1 MHSKKYYT
9 YVEPM
14 NEHGDPIYKT
24 FSEDEILM
32 VYKPYF
38 LRMLKQRNIN
48 IQITD
53 QEIIEEWVTIN
64 WAWPSNQQGI
74 YNDESKNST
83 DAKS

>member
-32 VYKPYF
+32 VYKPYL
-38 LRMLKQRNIN
+38 LRKLKQRNIN

-64 WAWPSNQQGI
+64 WAWPSDNEGK

-83 DAKS
+83 NAKS

>member
-24 FSEDEILM
+24 FSEDEILR
-32 VYKPYF
+32 VYKPYL
-38 LRMLKQRNIN
+38 LRELKQRNIN

-64 WAWPSNQQGI
+64 WAWPSIN
-74 YNDESKNST
+74 EE
-83 DAKS
+83 